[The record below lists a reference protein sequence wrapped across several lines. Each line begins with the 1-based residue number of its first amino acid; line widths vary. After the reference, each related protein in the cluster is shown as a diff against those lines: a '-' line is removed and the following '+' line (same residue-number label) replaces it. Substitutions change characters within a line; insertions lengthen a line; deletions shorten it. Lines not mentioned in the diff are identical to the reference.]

1 MGYYQRPR
9 ILEDHYGL
17 LWLKAGTMCD
27 KEMVMFVAF
36 HESLNSILIECLMS
50 KAMTSLYLE
59 IFYSINFNEI

>member
-1 MGYYQRPR
+1 
-9 ILEDHYGL
+9 
-17 LWLKAGTMCD
+17 MCD